1 VLVECVGCLDTF
13 HENQTHA
20 CSGTSTIHH
29 FCNGCY
35 MKYLKAE
42 IQPGGAFAA
51 IRHKTGESEPDGDAL
66 TSQPGVLPCPFFVN
80 GQCNCTSMPL
90 DNVGQLFETA
100 IRSLTDVEVDM
111 KRPPL
116 EDTTQGGHESD
127 NSVQQVFCAV
137 AQAIQEGSWMR
148 CPRCNFPGIKDE
160 GCMHINS
167 CASPACSTNWCY
179 CCGRH
184 RLRNHPED
192 CRGCDATS
200 TSIEHQPGWEE
211 YARLERQVAGIAA
224 LNEFHR
230 RRIRYYVHHIKEKT
244 SPRLWQLFRQSYP
257 DMLIGVP
264 ADGLAIEWDE
274 LNQVDA
280 SKPPVFGRSTEED
293 LMWKLPSPP
302 RTQGTQDLSCKEV
315 FCSTGGFLWI
325 TFAVISVSLLIV
337 QCFVPDK
344 NDVLKSVTTF
354 ILSSIF
360 YFAISFCVGRL
371 KGSRCCLRHQ
381 T

>member
-1 VLVECVGCLDTF
+1 
-13 HENQTHA
+13 
-20 CSGTSTIHH
+20 
-29 FCNGCY
+29 
-35 MKYLKAE
+35 
-42 IQPGGAFAA
+42 
-51 IRHKTGESEPDGDAL
+51 
-66 TSQPGVLPCPFFVN
+66 
-80 GQCNCTSMPL
+80 
-90 DNVGQLFETA
+90 
-100 IRSLTDVEVDM
+100 
-111 KRPPL
+111 
-116 EDTTQGGHESD
+116 
-127 NSVQQVFCAV
+127 
-137 AQAIQEGSWMR
+137 
-148 CPRCNFPGIKDE
+148 
-160 GCMHINS
+160 
-167 CASPACSTNWCY
+167 
-179 CCGRH
+179 
-184 RLRNHPED
+184 
-192 CRGCDATS
+192 
-200 TSIEHQPGWEE
+200 
-211 YARLERQVAGIAA
+211 
-224 LNEFHR
+224 
-230 RRIRYYVHHIKEKT
+230 
-244 SPRLWQLFRQSYP
+244 
-257 DMLIGVP
+257 MLIGVP

-371 KGSRCCLRHQ
+371 KGSPDCLRHQ